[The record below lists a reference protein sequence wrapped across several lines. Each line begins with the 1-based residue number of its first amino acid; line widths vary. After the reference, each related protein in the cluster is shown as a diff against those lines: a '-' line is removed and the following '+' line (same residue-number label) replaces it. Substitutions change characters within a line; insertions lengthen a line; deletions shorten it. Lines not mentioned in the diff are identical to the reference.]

1 MAIKK
6 DPKFIRAYIRKAQ
19 IFFGM
24 RDYSKCID
32 ACNEAATI
40 DGEHHNNANAREI
53 DQQQQK
59 ALQAMYSARENE
71 TEEQTRERLMK
82 DPEVAT
88 PSSTVKVAPGAR
100 SSGTPLPP

>member
-1 MAIKK
+1 
-6 DPKFIRAYIRKAQ
+6 
-19 IFFGM
+19 M

-32 ACNEAATI
+32 ACNEATTV
-40 DGEHHNNANAREI
+40 DTQHYGGANAREI

-82 DPEVAT
+82 DPEV
-88 PSSTVKVAPGAR
+88 STRPIAV
-100 SSGTPLPP
+100 T